1 MSEWYDSQNKPS
13 VNFRNLLQGRI
24 EKVNP
29 IHDRMIRPEMLKG
42 REYLSKN
49 NRWVISVWNKGR
61 ADKNGRVV
69 DYKSHD
75 WTVYYNGEAKECEP
89 LQFNVDSQADI
100 QIGII
105 NLIGDTK

>member
-1 MSEWYDSQNKPS
+1 M
-13 VNFRNLLQGRI
+13 
-24 EKVNP
+24 
-29 IHDRMIRPEMLKG
+29 M
-42 REYLSKN
+42 
-49 NRWVISVWNKGR
+49 VII
-61 ADKNGRVV
+61 KNGRVV

-105 NLIGDTK
+105 NLIGDAKFV